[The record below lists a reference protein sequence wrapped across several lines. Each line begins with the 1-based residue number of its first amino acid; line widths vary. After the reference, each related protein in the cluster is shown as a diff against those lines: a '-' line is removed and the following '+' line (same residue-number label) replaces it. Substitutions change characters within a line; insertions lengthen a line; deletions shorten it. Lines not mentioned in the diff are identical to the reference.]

1 MNIHYLSRLWL
12 VFVHPNTNGHDFTM
26 ICLYTSKTCM
36 ISCVKSL
43 FWLFESLSPWCYR
56 LQARGTGRAAERR
69 RVQAHLSVQFDGD
82 FRGESL
88 CQIVPSYLFI
98 WFLPVHNILG
108 MYCFFG
114 LIWRMIC
121 SKVFIYMCTFFST
134 PNGLILGLK
143 WCTTEHIIVKPWAP
157 HSPHL
162 ETNG

>member
-69 RVQAHLSVQFDGD
+69 RVQAHLRLQVDGD
-82 FRGESL
+82 FRGKSL

-98 WFLPVHNILG
+98 WFLPVHNIGIYWGCTVSLG
-108 MYCFFG
+108 WFEGWSAVKC
-114 LIWRMIC
+114 LH
-121 SKVFIYMCTFFST
+121 MCTFF
-134 PNGLILGLK
+134 PPLMGWFWALNG
-143 WCTTEHIIVKPWAP
+143 AP
-157 HSPHL
+157 RN
-162 ETNG
+162 T